1 MYRDPIGG
9 ARFIVAVGG
18 SMVAVF
24 GGSYL
29 VGYYGEY
36 LLAALVPV
44 GAALWLLRRRRRSGG
59 DHR

>member
-9 ARFIVAVGG
+9 ARFLIAVAG

-29 VGYYGEY
+29 VGYYGDY
-36 LLAALVPV
+36 LLIALVPV
-44 GAALWLLRRRRRSGG
+44 AAGVWLLRRRRRSQA
-59 DHR
+59 RR